1 MNTITLPELNEGE
14 IYAGILLNESGAP
27 QHHLILLPG
36 DNNKANWQTQI
47 DWAKSIGGELPTRSE
62 QSLLF
67 ANCKPHFQQDWHWS
81 GEEYSAGGAW
91 CQDFYVG
98 GQYGYRKNDELRA
111 RAVRRLIIE

>member
-36 DNNKANWQTQI
+36 DNNEANWQTQT
-47 DWAKSIGGELPTRSE
+47 DWAKSIGGELPTRAE

-67 ANCKPHFQQDWHWS
+67 ANCTPHFQQHWYWS
-81 GEEYSAGGAW
+81 GEEHSAGGAW
-91 CQDFYVG
+91 CQDFYG
-98 GQYGYRKNDELRA
+98 GTQCDLRKYRELRA
-111 RAVRRLIIE
+111 RAVRRLPI

>member
-36 DNNKANWQTQI
+36 DNNDANWQTQT
-47 DWAKSIGGELPTRSE
+47 DWAKSIDGELPTRAE

-67 ANCKPHFQQDWHWS
+67 ANCKQHFQQEWYWS

-91 CQDFYVG
+91 YQNFFNG
-98 GQYGYRKNDELRA
+98 SQGTNRKNLELRA

>member
-36 DNNKANWQTQI
+36 DNNEASWQTQI
-47 DWAKSIGGELPTRSE
+47 DWAKSIGGELPTRAE

-67 ANCKPHFQQDWHWS
+67 ANCKPHFQQDWYWS
-81 GEEYSAGGAW
+81 SEEYSAGGAW
-91 CQDFYVG
+91 Y
-98 GQYGYRKNDELRA
+98 QYFFSGDQYFGHEDYELRA
-111 RAVRRLIIE
+111 RAVRRLPI

>member
-36 DNNKANWQTQI
+36 DNNDANWQTQT
-47 DWAKSIGGELPTRSE
+47 DWAKSIDGDLPTRAE

-67 ANCKPHFQQDWHWS
+67 ANCKQHFQKNWYWS

-91 CQDFYVG
+91 CQVFTCGFRTSVP
-98 GQYGYRKNDELRA
+98 KHSELRA

>member
-36 DNNKANWQTQI
+36 DNAEANWQTQI
-47 DWAKSIGGELPTRSE
+47 DWAKSIGGELPTRAE

-67 ANCKPHFQQDWHWS
+67 ANCKQHFEEDWYWS

-91 CQDFYVG
+91 CQYFIHG
-98 GQYGYRKNDELRA
+98 HQSLTHKNDERRA

>member
-36 DNNKANWQTQI
+36 DNNEASWQTQI
-47 DWAKSIGGELPTRSE
+47 DWAKSIGGELPTRAE

-67 ANCKPHFQQDWHWS
+67 ANCKQHFQQDWHWS
-81 GEEYSAGGAW
+81 GEEDSAGGAW
-91 CQDFYVG
+91 Y
-98 GQYGYRKNDELRA
+98 QYFGLGFQYYGRKGNELRA

>member
-36 DNNKANWQTQI
+36 DNNGASWQTQI
-47 DWAKSIGGELPTRSE
+47 DWAKSIGGELPTRAE

-67 ANCKPHFQQDWHWS
+67 ANCKPHVQQDWYWS
-81 GEEYSAGGAW
+81 SEGYSAGGAW
-91 CQDFYVG
+91 CQHFG
-98 GQYGYRKNDELRA
+98 NGYQNGSLKNGVLRA